1 MKKFRHY
8 ALLLVTAMAVFGC
21 SKDYD
26 DTELKQDISDLQ
38 SRVEKLET
46 WCTTVNGQISALQE
60 LVTALEANDYVTGV
74 SPVTNGYT
82 IHFSKGESITIY
94 NGKDGAKGT
103 DGVTP
108 VIGVDKFE
116 GEYYWTVKIGTAA
129 ATWMLDAN
137 NNKIRTTGD
146 KGADGSAGVA
156 GTSPVLSV
164 ATDTDGKVY
173 WKVNG
178 EWLLNSGKKVQA
190 TGDKGDKGETGS
202 TGAAGADGAQG
213 DAVFAADGVTVD
225 KTKGTVTFTLAGE
238 DATTFTLPMASEMK
252 IFDKFDE
259 FKVNSE
265 KHELALAL
273 NVKDGEYAAIKAELT
288 SSKGMEVAMVK
299 ATTRAASTPWGVEL
313 TSPTFKEDKTID
325 VNAKVT
331 FVLPAGIEEG
341 EFALL
346 KVTVVGKDGTEHSA
360 TRVIVYTTEVSVES
374 VTLADKSVP
383 EGSRVKLIPT
393 FTPAN
398 ATNQNVTWTSSE
410 LGVATIAADGTVTG
424 VAQGGTTIITVTTED
439 GGFTA
444 TCTVTVT
451 EKLKGY
457 GWYLAGKES
466 GNFEISTL
474 EELKQFGLLV
484 NGDRS
489 ALTFNGLS
497 AAAVDFSG
505 KTITLKD
512 NINLNN
518 EEWTPIGTSSS
529 NPFKG
534 TFDGNG
540 KTISGLKVSG
550 VYYAGF
556 LGYIKEATVK
566 NFEVAGGTVSS
577 DASGGCVGG
586 IVGCS
591 SSSIVENC
599 SSSAIVSGQTV
610 GGVVGW
616 APRSTVKACH
626 ASGNVTAIEDS
637 SDIIA
642 AGGVVGYISISGS
655 IQACYYSTGIVTGG
669 KGISGN
675 YSCAGGVIGSSSY
688 GVKVY
693 NCYSTGTVIAGT
705 STGGRVYT
713 GAVIGY
719 ADDGNNNGSLL
730 YVTSKGANRGIGEKS
745 SDDASKVKSI
755 TSESDLSANI
765 SFLNTGLPGEVGY
778 QFKAD
783 GTLEKVQ

>member
-46 WCTTVNGQISALQE
+46 WCTTVNGQISALQG
-60 LVTALEANDYVTGV
+60 LVTALEAKDYVTGV
-74 SPVTNGYT
+74 SPMTNGYT
-82 IHFSKGESITIY
+82 INFSKGESITIY
-94 NGKDGAKGT
+94 NGKDGAKGA

-116 GEYYWTVKIGTAA
+116 GEYYWTVKIGTTA
-129 ATWMLDAN
+129 ATWMLDADGK
-137 NNKIRTTGD
+137 KIRTTGD
-146 KGADGSAGVA
+146 KGADGSAGIN
-156 GTSPVLSV
+156 GQSPVLSV
-164 ATDTDGKVY
+164 AADTDGKVY

-178 EWLLNSGKKVQA
+178 EWLLNNGKKVQA

-202 TGAAGADGAQG
+202 AGAAGADGAKG

-238 DATTFTLPMASEMK
+238 GGATFTLPMASEMK

-265 KHELALAL
+265 KHELTLAL
-273 NVKDGEYAAIKAELT
+273 NVKDGDYAAIKAELT
-288 SSKGMEVAMVK
+288 SSKGMEVAIVK
-299 ATTRAASTPWGVEL
+299 ATTRAAATPWGVEL

-325 VNAKVT
+325 INAKVT
-331 FVLPAGIEEG
+331 FTLPANIEKG

-360 TRVIVYTTEVSVES
+360 TRVIVYTTDISVES
-374 VTLADKSVP
+374 VALADKSVP
-383 EGSRVKLIPT
+383 EGSTVKLIPT

-489 ALTFNGLS
+489 ALTFNDLS
-497 AAAVDFSG
+497 AAVDFSG

-518 EEWTPIGTSSS
+518 EEWTPIGTDYK
-529 NPFKG
+529 PFKG

-550 VYYAGF
+550 TIASVGFFGYISAAAVKNIKVSDGIVIGTYAG
-556 LGYIKEATVK
+556 G
-566 NFEVAGGTVSS
+566 VAGTSS
-577 DASGGCVGG
+577 GST
-586 IVGCS
+586 
-591 SSSIVENC
+591 VENC
-599 SSSAIVSGQTV
+599 SSSASISGKELA

-626 ASGNVTAIEDS
+626 ASGNVTATEASNSIV
-637 SDIIA
+637 A
-642 AGGVVGYISISGS
+642 AGGVVGFISISGS

-675 YSCAGGVIGSSSY
+675 YSCTGGVIGSSTDD
-688 GVKVY
+688 VKVY
-693 NCYSTGTVIAGT
+693 NCYSTGTVVAGT
-705 STGGRVYT
+705 GPQAYNVYT

-719 ADDGNNNGSLL
+719 ANYDSNNGSLL
-730 YVTSKGANRGIGEKS
+730 YVTSKGANRGIGEQS

>member
-238 DATTFTLPMASEMK
+238 DGATFTLPMASEMK

-265 KHELALAL
+265 KHELTLAL
-273 NVKDGEYAAIKAELT
+273 NVKEGDYAAIKAELT
-288 SSKGMEVAMVK
+288 SSKGMEVAIVK

-325 VNAKVT
+325 MNAKVT
-331 FVLPAGIEEG
+331 FTLPVGIEEG

-360 TRVIVYTTEVSVES
+360 TRVIVYTTEINVES
-374 VTLADKSVP
+374 VTLTDQSVTK
-383 EGSRVKLIPT
+383 GGTIKLEPI
-393 FTPAN
+393 FTPAT
-398 ATNQNVTWTSSE
+398 ATNKDVTWTSSNPE
-410 LGVATIAADGTVTG
+410 VATIASDGTVTG
-424 VAQGGTTIITVTTED
+424 VAKGETTITVTTED
-439 GGFTA
+439 GNFTA
-444 TCTVTVT
+444 TCKVKVTTGPGFENEGEPGIDGSSWDKAYTIKNKEQLV
-451 EKLKGY
+451 L
-457 GWYLAGKES
+457 LA
-466 GNFEISTL
+466 TR
-474 EELKQFGLLV
+474 V
-484 NGDRS
+484 NGDQSDSWNRKYYK
-489 ALTFNGLS
+489 LL
-497 AAAVDFSG
+497 
-505 KTITLKD
+505 D
-512 NINLNN
+512 NIDLGTMEWSPIGN
-518 EEWTPIGTSSS
+518 EEKY
-529 NPFKG
+529 FLE
-534 TFDGNG
+534 
-540 KTISGLKVSG
+540 ISM
-550 VYYAGF
+550 
-556 LGYIKEATVK
+556 EQ
-566 NFEVAGGTVSS
+566 
-577 DASGGCVGG
+577 
-586 IVGCS
+586 
-591 SSSIVENC
+591 
-599 SSSAIVSGQTV
+599 AI
-610 GGVVGW
+610 
-616 APRSTVKACH
+616 A
-626 ASGNVTAIEDS
+626 
-637 SDIIA
+637 
-642 AGGVVGYISISGS
+642 
-655 IQACYYSTGIVTGG
+655 
-669 KGISGN
+669 
-675 YSCAGGVIGSSSY
+675 
-688 GVKVY
+688 
-693 NCYSTGTVIAGT
+693 
-705 STGGRVYT
+705 
-713 GAVIGY
+713 
-719 ADDGNNNGSLL
+719 
-730 YVTSKGANRGIGEKS
+730 
-745 SDDASKVKSI
+745 
-755 TSESDLSANI
+755 
-765 SFLNTGLPGEVGY
+765 
-778 QFKAD
+778 
-783 GTLEKVQ
+783 

>member
-8 ALLLVTAMAVFGC
+8 ALLLVTAITVFGC

-238 DATTFTLPMASEMK
+238 DGATFTLPMASEMK

-265 KHELALAL
+265 KHELTLAL
-273 NVKDGEYAAIKAELT
+273 NVKEGDYAAIKAELT
-288 SSKGMEVAMVK
+288 SSKGMEVAIVK

-325 VNAKVT
+325 MNAKVT
-331 FVLPAGIEEG
+331 FTLPVGIEEG

-360 TRVIVYTTEVSVES
+360 TRVIVYTTEINVES
-374 VTLADKSVP
+374 VTLTDQSVTK
-383 EGSRVKLIPT
+383 GGTIKLEPI
-393 FTPAN
+393 FTPAT
-398 ATNQNVTWTSSE
+398 ATNKDVTWTSSNPE
-410 LGVATIAADGTVTG
+410 VATIASDGTVTG
-424 VAQGGTTIITVTTED
+424 VAKGETTITVTTED
-439 GGFTA
+439 GNFTA
-444 TCTVTVT
+444 TCKVKVTTGPGFENEGEPGIDGSSWDKAYTIKNKEQLV
-451 EKLKGY
+451 L
-457 GWYLAGKES
+457 LA
-466 GNFEISTL
+466 TR
-474 EELKQFGLLV
+474 V
-484 NGDRS
+484 NGDQSDSWNRKYYKLLDNIDLGTMEWS
-489 ALTFNGLS
+489 PIGNEEKYFFGNFDGAGYS
-497 AAAVDFSG
+497 ISG
-505 KTITLKD
+505 TITMEATKIFVGIFGFGKGATIQNLSFKG
-512 NINLNN
+512 NINECKAPSLGSI
-518 EEWTPIGTSSS
+518 IGYVIDTQIV
-529 NPFKG
+529 NCHNTAALINKG
-534 TFDGNG
+534 Q
-540 KTISGLKVSG
+540 
-550 VYYAGF
+550 Y
-556 LGYIKEATVK
+556 
-566 NFEVAGGTVSS
+566 
-577 DASGGCVGG
+577 VGG
-586 IVGCS
+586 IVGFGGGTIIACS
-591 SSSIVENC
+591 NSGAITNNETNSFTGGIAGTNDRIIIGCFNTASIVGNN
-599 SSSAIVSGQTV
+599 QV
-610 GGVVGW
+610 GGIVGSCREITTCW
-616 APRSTVKACH
+616 SAANTI
-626 ASGNVTAIEDS
+626 TATGDRANKGG
-637 SDIIA
+637 IA
-642 AGGVVGYISISGS
+642 ASPQKAKY
-655 IQACYYSTGIVTGG
+655 CYWKAID
-669 KGISGN
+669 GIS
-675 YSCAGGVIGSSSY
+675 
-688 GVKVY
+688 
-693 NCYSTGTVIAGT
+693 GT
-705 STGGRVYT
+705 STGNVENCEAFSGDT
-713 GAVIGY
+713 PS
-719 ADDGNNNGSLL
+719 ADQIKAMN
-730 YVTSKGANRGIGEKS
+730 
-745 SDDASKVKSI
+745 DAWQAADADR
-755 TSESDLSANI
+755 E
-765 SFLNTGLPGEVGY
+765 Y
-778 QFKAD
+778 QFNATT
-783 GTLEKVQ
+783 GMIEKKP